1 MDKFKLEILTPNGE
15 IFNDE
20 VLSVVLPG
28 EEGEFGVLAGHA
40 SLTTLLEAGVV
51 DVEKED
57 KTVESIVINW
67 GVVQVDEEK
76 VIILLKYGLWVICQA
91 MRQNGGNSSNHA
103 ETRDQL
109 IENAETG
116 HLFYSS
122 ISSNVNIRQ
131 FEITQDKLE

>member
-20 VLSVVLPG
+20 VVSVVLPG

-57 KTVESIVINW
+57 KSVESIVINW
-67 GVVQVDEEK
+67 GVAQVDEGK
-76 VIILLKYGLWVICQA
+76 VIILVEGAAPIRGENESEIAKALEEAKKLISDIA
-91 MRQNGGNSSNHA
+91 DSSSA
-103 ETRDQL
+103 IASVSAKIESAAQKL
-109 IENAETG
+109 I
-116 HLFYSS
+116 
-122 ISSNVNIRQ
+122 
-131 FEITQDKLE
+131 